1 MDISGDIKPVAKAN
15 YVSSARAIVKEVHV
29 QSSARLEITAQL
41 VAARPGA
48 RVARYI
54 ESHKGTQLARAFNL
68 IKQHLHSLTCIHVK
82 AKLGRDYS
90 LAWLVMHAARLL
102 EPSVMSSLHFV
113 YLAMKHARGL
123 VCIITSFD
131 SFRSSSTCICGLARY
146 LRSFVHFVFL

>member
-90 LAWLVMHAARLL
+90 LACGRSILVGVTGFKLTISMC
-102 EPSVMSSLHFV
+102 SLI
-113 YLAMKHARGL
+113 R
-123 VCIITSFD
+123 
-131 SFRSSSTCICGLARY
+131 
-146 LRSFVHFVFL
+146 

>member
-1 MDISGDIKPVAKAN
+1 MDISGDIKPVAKALAN

-68 IKQHLHSLTCIHVK
+68 IKQHLLSLTCIHVK

-90 LAWLVMHAARLL
+90 LACDAR
-102 EPSVMSSLHFV
+102 S
-113 YLAMKHARGL
+113 ARSA
-123 VCIITSFD
+123 ITRAISHVITLFCV
-131 SFRSSSTCICGLARY
+131 FGNEARARACLY
-146 LRSFVHFVFL
+146 NYKL

>member
-90 LAWLVMHAARLL
+90 LACDARSARSAITRAISPISHVITLFCVFGNEARTRAGL
-102 EPSVMSSLHFV
+102 FV
-113 YLAMKHARGL
+113 
-123 VCIITSFD
+123 
-131 SFRSSSTCICGLARY
+131 
-146 LRSFVHFVFL
+146 

>member
-68 IKQHLHSLTCIHVK
+68 IKQHLHALTCIHVK
-82 AKLGRDYS
+82 LKATLGRDYS
-90 LAWLVMHAARLL
+90 LACDAR
-102 EPSVMSSLHFV
+102 S
-113 YLAMKHARGL
+113 ARSA
-123 VCIITSFD
+123 ITRAISHVITLFCV
-131 SFRSSSTCICGLARY
+131 FGNEARARACLY
-146 LRSFVHFVFL
+146 NYKL